1 MRLTGGDAKFED
13 TIMSSST
20 TDGRKGL
27 VSKTRELP
35 DSTCSLDLLNV
46 TAGADDIVPRKLL
59 VLDLAL
65 EIESKLNLLLQT
77 IETNDLEMNA
87 RMKGL
92 ADRVAKLEKSLG
104 LSN

>member
-1 MRLTGGDAKFED
+1 
-13 TIMSSST
+13 MSSST
-20 TDGRKGL
+20 NDKKESD
-27 VSKTRELP
+27 SKMRQLP

-46 TAGADDIVPRKLL
+46 TAGAEDILPQKLL

-77 IETNDLEMNA
+77 IETNDMDMSA

-92 ADRVAKLEKSLG
+92 ADRVTKLEKSAG
-104 LSN
+104 LSR